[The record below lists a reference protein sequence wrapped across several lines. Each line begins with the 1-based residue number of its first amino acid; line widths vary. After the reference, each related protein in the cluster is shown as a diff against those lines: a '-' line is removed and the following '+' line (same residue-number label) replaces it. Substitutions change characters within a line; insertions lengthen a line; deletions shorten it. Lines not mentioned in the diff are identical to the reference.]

1 MATDTPAKK
10 APIDWERV
18 ELDFRAGTLTL
29 REIGEANGVSHTA
42 IRKRAEKEGW
52 SRDLN
57 AKIKAKAEELVSKA
71 EVSKTVSK
79 EEAET
84 KKVSENDRVLADA
97 TRIANIKLK
106 HRAGVGRMQGVFDD
120 ALSRVEVLVRESAV
134 LDELGE
140 LMDKGPDDKGRLDKL
155 NEAYLKVI
163 ALPGAVDALK
173 KMVETGERLV
183 KLDYLVQGIDH
194 AVDPSVDTPPEGA
207 TVDNETA
214 RRIAFILEKGLRAQ
228 KG

>member
-1 MATDTPAKK
+1 MADTPKK
-10 APIDWERV
+10 PPVDWERI
-18 ELDFRAGTLTL
+18 ELDFRAGTMTL

-84 KKVSENDRVLADA
+84 KKVTENDRVLADA

-106 HRAGVGRMQGVFDD
+106 HRAGVGRMQEVFDV

-134 LDELGE
+134 LEELGD
-140 LMDKGPDDKGRLDKL
+140 LMDKGPDEKGRMDKQ

-194 AVDPSVDTPPEGA
+194 GAEPPTEPPPEGA
-207 TVDNETA
+207 TVGNETA